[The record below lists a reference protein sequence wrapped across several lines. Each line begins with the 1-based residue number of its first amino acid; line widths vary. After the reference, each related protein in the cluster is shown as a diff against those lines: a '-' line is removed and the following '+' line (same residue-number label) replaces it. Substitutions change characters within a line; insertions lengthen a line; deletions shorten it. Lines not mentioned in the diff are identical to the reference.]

1 MRLHLERTRWIP
13 LLMLFAAWLQLTAA
27 SVAVVVCCPAAPE
40 EPCCCCAL
48 EAACCA
54 EESAAEEPGTQG
66 QQAVADPAA
75 QPCPMSCCWE
85 SAPVALPLSAGPVLQ
100 PLPLVHG
107 AEGTPTFAATEAASV
122 LLPQQQALHTPL
134 RQHLRCHVLRC

>member
-1 MRLHLERTRWIP
+1 MQLLLKRTRWTS

-40 EPCCCCAL
+40 EPCCCCAP
-48 EAACCA
+48 EVACCA
-54 EESAAEEPGTQG
+54 EESAAEEPETREQR
-66 QQAVADPAA
+66 AVADP

-85 SAPVALPLSAGPVLQ
+85 SAPVALPLGPGPVLQ
-100 PLPLVHG
+100 PLPLLHG
-107 AEGTPTFAATEAASV
+107 AEGMPTFAVNAAASV
-122 LLPQQQALHTPL
+122 LLPREAPHTPL